1 MINLTID
8 GKAISVTEGT
18 TVLQAAREAGI
29 EIPTLCDHPELTPY
43 GGCRLCLVEVEGA
56 RTLQPSCTL
65 PVNNNMIVRTNTDRI
80 KAARKF
86 VLTLIFS
93 ERNHFCPYCQV
104 SGGDCELQNA
114 AYDEGM
120 THWPL
125 QPNWQ
130 PYPVDASHPYII
142 LENNRCIL
150 CRRCV
155 RACGE
160 LVGNFTLGFEGRGA
174 RNLLVA
180 DLGVPLGESTC
191 ISCGVC
197 VQVCPTG
204 ALIDRWSAYRGRETQ
219 VDRTDTICTG
229 CSIGCGMTMLTRDNN
244 LVRIEGDWEAPAND
258 GLLCEIGRFKPM
270 AETRHRINTPLV
282 RKDGTLKAAT
292 WDEAMKVIADRM
304 KPAGKKVAA
313 LVSSRMSAEALY
325 GFKQIFAEQ
334 LHSEMVTSIEEGA
347 YTATAA
353 KLADKM
359 GSAYEGQM
367 SDLVSAD
374 GILVVGTDLV
384 KEHQVVGF
392 LVKRIAPAG
401 VPVVLVDEGD
411 NKLDTAANFVFKA
424 AKGHAELALRA
435 LTAAVIRLGLNKK
448 SVKIADGLVEEFA
461 AKAGLKAEDI
471 LEAGRALAEAEH
483 PVFVYG
489 KLLTAPE
496 AGEALEALLN
506 LAAVTGAKVI
516 STKGE
521 ANSLAASQYHLD
533 KAFQLNGHEAAYVA
547 IGDEEPTQR
556 LIKKLEGVPFLVVQA
571 GYTSQLT
578 AMADVVLP
586 AAIWLE
592 QDGHYL
598 SLEGR
603 LQFAHKSLQAGVDV
617 RSNAEIFQ
625 NLAGCLGV
633 SIKDDWRAALM
644 QRQSP
649 VTIIG

>member
-8 GKAISVTEGT
+8 GKAISVPEGT
-18 TVLQAAREAGI
+18 TVLQAAREANI

-65 PVNNNMIVRTNTDRI
+65 PVNNNMVVRTNTDRI

-197 VQVCPTG
+197 VEVCPTG

-219 VDRTDTICTG
+219 VERTDTICSG
-229 CSIGCGMTMLTRDNN
+229 CSIGCGLTTLTRDNN
-244 LVRIEGDWEAPAND
+244 LVRIEGDWDAPANN

-282 RKDGTLKAAT
+282 RKDGALKAAT
-292 WDEAMKVIADRM
+292 WEEAFNVIAARM
-304 KPAGKKVAA
+304 KPAGSKVAA
-313 LVSSRMSAEALY
+313 LISSRMSAEALH
-325 GFKQIFAEQ
+325 GFKQIFADG
-334 LHSEMVTSIEEGA
+334 LHSDLVTTIEEGA
-347 YTATAA
+347 HTALAA
-353 KLADKM
+353 SLADKM
-359 GSAYEGQM
+359 GSAYEGQL
-367 SDLVSAD
+367 SDLLGAD
-374 GILVVGTDLV
+374 GILVAGTDLV
-384 KEHQVVGF
+384 KDHQVVGF

-401 VPVVLVDEGD
+401 VPVVLVDEGE
-411 NKLDTAANFVFKA
+411 NKLDTTANFVFKA
-424 AKGHAELALRA
+424 ARGNLDLALRA

-448 SVKIADGLVEEFA
+448 SVTVANNLVEEFA
-461 AKAGLKAEDI
+461 AKAGLNAEDI
-471 LEAGRALAEAEH
+471 LAAGRALAEAEH

-489 KLLTAPE
+489 KLLTAPG

-506 LAAVTGAKVI
+506 LAAVTGAKLI

-533 KAFQLNGHEAAYVA
+533 KAFELHGQQAAYVA

-556 LIKKLEGVPFLVVQA
+556 LIKKLEGLSFLVVQA

-578 AMADVVLP
+578 AMADAVMP

-603 LQFAHKSLQAGVDV
+603 LQFAHPVLQTAPDV
-617 RSNAEIFQ
+617 RSNVAIFQ
-625 NLAGCLGV
+625 GLAGCLGLT
-633 SIKDDWRAALM
+633 IKDDWRATLM
-644 QRQSP
+644 KRQSP
-649 VTIIG
+649 V